1 MVNRSKT
8 RIYESGSR
16 HSIYL
21 RKDLVE
27 DTSFPF
33 KVGEPLT
40 IRVDGDKLIVE
51 RERRESGEGK

>member
-8 RIYESGSR
+8 KIYESGSR

-33 KVGEPLT
+33 EVGEPLVA
-40 IRVDGDKLIVE
+40 RVEGDKLIIE
-51 RERRESGEGK
+51 REGKEKTKSG